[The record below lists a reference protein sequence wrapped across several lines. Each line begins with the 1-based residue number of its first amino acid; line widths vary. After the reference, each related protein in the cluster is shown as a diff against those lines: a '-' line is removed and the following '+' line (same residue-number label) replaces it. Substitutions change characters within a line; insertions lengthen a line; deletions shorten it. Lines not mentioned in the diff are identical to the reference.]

1 VPSADPAADLQALD
15 ARLSHAFQT
24 RDSSQLTI
32 LGYGEISCVLALDA
46 DHVAKPL
53 PPFPDHAAVDRY
65 TATFHAYLDGL
76 RARGI
81 QPVDS
86 RLEVLERDGRPVV
99 WCIQRRLPAEALL
112 PNLFRHDPA
121 DVATE
126 RFTRVRDLVLNAV
139 DFTFGLDAQASNW
152 ADLDGRL
159 HYLDVTTPLMRDA
172 HGDEQLDTRLFLAG
186 LPAPLRPLV
195 RRFALGPIVDKYY
208 DPRGILLDL
217 LGNLHKER
225 LPHLVPPLLAQTVE
239 RVTPDL
245 TEDEVR
251 RYYRGDAILWEA
263 VQRARRLD
271 RALHHLRRRPYPF
284 LLPGPIAR

>member
-1 VPSADPAADLQALD
+1 VPSVDRAELHALD
-15 ARLSHAFQT
+15 ARLVQAFQT
-24 RDSSQLTI
+24 RDESALTV

-53 PPFPDHAAVDRY
+53 PPFPDQAAVDRY
-65 TATFHAYLDGL
+65 ATTFHAYLDAL

-86 RLEVLERDGRPVV
+86 HLEVLERDGRPVV
-99 WCIQRRLPAEALL
+99 WCIQRRLPTQALL
-112 PNLFRHDPA
+112 PNLLRQDPI
-121 DVATE
+121 DVATA
-126 RFTRVRDLVLNAV
+126 RFTRIRDAVLHAI
-139 DFTFGLDAQASNW
+139 DPTFGLDAQASNW
-152 ADLDGRL
+152 ADLGGRL
-159 HYLDVTTPLMRDA
+159 LYLDVTTPLMRDA
-172 HGDEQLDTRLFLAG
+172 HGEEQLDTRLFLAG

-195 RRFALGPIVDKYY
+195 RRYALGAIVDKYY

-225 LPHLVPPLLAQTVE
+225 LPHLVAPFRAQVNDHVSSPIT
-239 RVTPDL
+239 D
-245 TEDEVR
+245 DEIR
-251 RYYRGDAILWEA
+251 RYYRSDALLWEA

-271 RALHHLRRRPYPF
+271 RTLHRLRRHPYPF